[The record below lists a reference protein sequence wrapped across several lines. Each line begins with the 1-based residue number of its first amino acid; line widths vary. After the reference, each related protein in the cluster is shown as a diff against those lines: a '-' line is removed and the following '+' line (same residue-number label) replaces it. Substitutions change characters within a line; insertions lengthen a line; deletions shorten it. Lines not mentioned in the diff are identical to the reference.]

1 MRRQKTKINSVGEL
15 PHWFSLDAYLP
26 VAQFNAVDWAV
37 AISGRLNKL
46 REHGDGQDPDGAFWW
61 LYTLANDA
69 LSARLIEKFSGETNQ
84 GVTEIEREL
93 MESTT
98 HVDFHLLFGGGF
110 IYPDRELPVQ
120 SATRREMYGAYL
132 GAKNK
137 DEINQHFEATTLTN
151 WEISNIGILGNQQ
164 LYESTKRK
172 QMESSRYLIEPYGDA
187 SFISIDQEA
196 SDGQLIQGF
205 KDWLN
210 EWRKTHIYK
219 APVKSFTDTD
229 FAKWQRYQL
238 LAYFDLSYWAKL
250 EGKKI
255 TDDTLVSALF
265 PNELDIGAND
275 RVKLLREWHE
285 KIFNYPLA
293 CALARQVGCRVSL
306 R

>member
-1 MRRQKTKINSVGEL
+1 MRNRKTKINSVKDL
-15 PHWFSLDAYLP
+15 PSWFSLEAYLP
-26 VAQFNAVDWAV
+26 TAQFNAVDWAV
-37 AISGRLNKL
+37 AISARLGQV
-46 REHGDGQDPDGAFWW
+46 REHGDAQDKDGAFWW
-61 LYTLANDA
+61 LYTLANDD
-69 LSARLIEKFSGETNQ
+69 LSARITATFGDEPNEGLKD
-84 GVTEIEREL
+84 IERDL
-93 MESTT
+93 LESAT
-98 HVDFHLLFGGGF
+98 HRDFKILFGGGY

-172 QMESSRYLIEPYGDA
+172 QIESNHYLTDPYDDA
-187 SFISIDQEA
+187 TFISIDQEA
-196 SDGQLIQGF
+196 SDEQLIQGF
-205 KDWLN
+205 KDWLS
-210 EWRKTHIYK
+210 EWRKTYPYK
-219 APVKSFTDTD
+219 APIKIFTDAD
-229 FAKWQRYQL
+229 FAKWHRYQL

-255 TDDTLVSALF
+255 SDDSLVSALF

-293 CALARQVGCRVSL
+293 CALARQVGYRVPL
-306 R
+306 